1 MGSRDPPKE
10 PSTTDGLQPGAER
23 IRGHE
28 VRKRALTIDLDDRQ
42 ELAVARLE
50 LRIASDVHEIELE
63 LEVGTSLAHDFE
75 RTLAEVAARRV
86 VERDPAQRCYG

>member
-1 MGSRDPPKE
+1 M
-10 PSTTDGLQPGAER
+10 DGLQPGAES
-23 IRGHE
+23 IRRHE
-28 VRKRALTIDLDDRQ
+28 VRKRALTVDLDDRQ

-63 LEVGTSLAHDFE
+63 LEVGTGLAHDFE